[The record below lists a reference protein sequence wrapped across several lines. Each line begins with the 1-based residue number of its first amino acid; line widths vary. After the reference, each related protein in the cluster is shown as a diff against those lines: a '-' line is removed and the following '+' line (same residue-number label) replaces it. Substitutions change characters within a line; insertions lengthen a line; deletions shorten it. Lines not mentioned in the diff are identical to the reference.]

1 MFHSRI
7 PLPDR
12 NGWRNTVV
20 PRHLL
25 AALLA
30 LLLSSVPAAGQ
41 EWTRKMFTESS
52 HDFGTV
58 ARGAKVEYRF
68 QISNPFQETFHIA
81 GVRSSCGCTE
91 PTITKNELKTYE
103 KSEVV
108 ANFNTRAFTG
118 NHSAT
123 LTVTFDKPWFF
134 ELQFSVFGNIRGD
147 VQVQP
152 EQVAIGTI
160 EQGQEADRHVTVTHS
175 GLGDWKIVDVRSVN
189 SNYEVE
195 VKSGPKTLGQ
205 VSYDLLVHLKKD
217 APPGYLKDQLI
228 LITNDSNAPQFPIE
242 VEGLVKPELVASPQS
257 LVLGMLEPGKSATK
271 SIVVSDTRRPFK
283 VTGVHCDDD
292 AFNFKVPDA
301 AKNVQVIP
309 VTFTAPEKPGKIV
322 RKILIDTDLGKTFAV
337 EVLAQAE
344 VKTAEASAKSEPTKT
359 TPASDKAVATKT
371 DGTKPASDNAGSD
384 KSSPDK
390 RATDKP
396 ANKNAADKSN
406 ADKSTV
412 DKSGSDKSTTDKS
425 GGDQKTIDSSNPAE
439 NQPAS
444 DSDKPTTDGSKATP
458 ATDGPSFGSA
468 PSRASARPF
477 RNPFRRN

>member
-1 MFHSRI
+1 MFLSQI
-7 PLPDR
+7 SLPDPK
-12 NGWRNTVV
+12 GWRNTVV

-30 LLLSSVPAAGQ
+30 LLLGSLPAAGQ
-41 EWTRKMFTESS
+41 EWTRKMVTESS

-68 QISNPFQETFHIA
+68 PISNPFQETFHIA

-91 PTITKNELKTYE
+91 PTIAGAKTELKTYE
-103 KSEVV
+103 KTEVV
-108 ANFNTRAFTG
+108 ANFNTRSFTG
-118 NHSAT
+118 NHQAT

-134 ELQFSVFGNIRGD
+134 EIQFTVFGNIRSE

-160 EQGQEADRHVTVTHS
+160 EQGQEADRRVTVTHS
-175 GLGDWKIVDVRSVN
+175 GLSDWKILDVRSVN

-228 LITNDSNAPQFPIE
+228 LITNDANAPQFPIE
-242 VEGLVKPELVASPQS
+242 VEGLVKPELAASPQS

-283 VTGVHCDDD
+283 VTAVHCDDD
-292 AFNFKVPDA
+292 SFNFKVPDA

-309 VTFTAPEKPGKIV
+309 VTFTAPEKPGKVV
-322 RKILIDTDLGKTFAV
+322 RKILIDTDLGKSFAV
-337 EVLAQAE
+337 EVVAQAE
-344 VKTAEASAKSEPTKT
+344 VKTAESSAKTEATKAT
-359 TPASDKAVATKT
+359 STSDKAVATKT
-371 DGTKPASDNAGSD
+371 DSIKPAGDSAGAD
-384 KSSPDK
+384 KSSL
-390 RATDKP
+390 DKP
-396 ANKNAADKSN
+396 TAEK
-406 ADKSTV
+406 T
-412 DKSGSDKSTTDKS
+412 SDKSTPDKAS
-425 GGDQKTIDSSNPAE
+425 ADKNGNEQKSIDSANPAA
-439 NQPAS
+439 NPSAG
-444 DSDKPTTDGSKATP
+444 DSSKPTADGSNSAP
-458 ATDGPSFGSA
+458 AADGPSFGSA
-468 PSRASARPF
+468 PSRSSARLF